1 MTRRNLLSPERRLSL
16 EQADKL
22 FSAFKD
28 RYRYSSLGSLA
39 QGIIHNLNGHLQI
52 LSAQIEFLQGMMV
65 KEKENCGPA
74 IHTKMGRCLEQ
85 VDKMKATIEQ
95 LIQKAAHDAHDVP
108 KTISINDLLEE
119 ELSLLHHDLFFK
131 HQVKVKKVLCSQLP
145 LLRGYYLDFSE
156 GLLSVLQNAIEAME
170 ETPKKE
176 LTVMTEAGDHQIQVM
191 VGDTGCGIS
200 GEIRPHLFSP
210 FFTTKGGKHY
220 GLGLF
225 MAQELLTPYGASF
238 RYTSQEGET
247 NFWVSFPL
255 QSAHSEALRKRSK

>member
-1 MTRRNLLSPERRLSL
+1 MTRPKPFSPERRLSL

-39 QGIIHNLNGHLQI
+39 QGIVHNLNGHLQI
-52 LSAQIEFLQGMMV
+52 LSAQMELLQGMMA

-74 IHTKMGRCLEQ
+74 IHAKMEKCLEQ

-95 LIQKAAHDAHDVP
+95 LIQKATHDAHDGP
-108 KTISINDLLEE
+108 RTISINDLLEE

-145 LLRGYYLDFSE
+145 FLRGYYLDFSE
-156 GLLSVLQNAIEAME
+156 GLLSVVRNAIEAME
-170 ETPKKE
+170 ETPRKE

-191 VGDTGCGIS
+191 VGDTGYGITE
-200 GEIRPHLFSP
+200 EIRPHLFSP
-210 FFTTKGGKHY
+210 FFTTKGEKHY

-225 MAQELLTPYGASF
+225 MARELLTPYGASF

-247 NFWVSFPL
+247 IFWVSFPL
-255 QSAHSEALRKRSK
+255 QSAQSEASRKKG